1 MVKLVGMELAT
12 VGVPEMTQFV
22 PCELSTNPF
31 GKFPVRVQVTDLDGP
46 MVARVTL

>member
-1 MVKLVGMELAT
+1 MKLLGVVLAL
-12 VGVPEMTQFV
+12 VGVPEMMQLV
-22 PCELSTNPF
+22 PCELSTNPS